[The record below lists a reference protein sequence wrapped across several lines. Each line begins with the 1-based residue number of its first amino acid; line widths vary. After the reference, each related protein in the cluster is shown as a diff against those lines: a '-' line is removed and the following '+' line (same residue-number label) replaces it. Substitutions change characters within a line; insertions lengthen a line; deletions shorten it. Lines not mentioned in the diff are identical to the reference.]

1 MYFSVITPAE
11 GRISQAAHEF
21 AKTPYSEHQWIWKF
35 FPSEKDATRDFIFR
49 RHQNEKM
56 LRFYV
61 VSRRPPT
68 SFSQA
73 WEVQTRSYEPNLQ
86 EGQRL
91 SFELLANPVI
101 SKKDETGKSRRHD
114 VVMQAKRQLLKENGF
129 GADAKW
135 SNWVDEKKKP
145 FLYDLVQERCTSWLI
160 AVAARN
166 GFKIAAADEGNSKL
180 NLQIDAYEKKQTN
193 RREESIN
200 FSTANF
206 AGELIVTQPEL
217 FSSALY
223 NGIGHAK
230 VFGCGLLL
238 VKKV

>member
-11 GRISQAAHEF
+11 GRIAQAAHEL

-35 FPSEKDATRDFIFR
+35 FPSEIDATRDFIFR
-49 RHQNEKM
+49 RHEHEQM

-61 VSRRPPT
+61 VSLRAPT
-68 SFSQA
+68 AFSQA
-73 WEVQTRSYEPNLQ
+73 WQVQTRSYEPNLQ

-101 SKKDETGKSRRHD
+101 SKKDDTGKSRRHD
-114 VVMQAKRQLLKENGF
+114 VVMQAKKQLLKENGF
-129 GADAKW
+129 ATGAKW
-135 SNWVDEKKKP
+135 ADWIDEKKKP
-145 FLYDLVQERCTSWLI
+145 LLYDLVQERCTSWFN
-160 AVAARN
+160 AVAERN
-166 GFKIAAADEGNSKL
+166 GFKIATADEESYRL
-180 NLQIDAYEKKQTN
+180 ILQIDAYEKKQVH
-193 RREESIN
+193 RREERIN

-206 AGELIVTQPEL
+206 TGELIVTQPEL

-223 NGIGHAK
+223 NGVGHAK